1 MAQVMVNFRM
11 DENVKKCMEQ
21 ACREMGLSMT
31 TAFTIFATKVGREKR
46 IPFEITAEPYGPQSR
61 RGRPREEEAPEE
73 GPSPRSLLHYGAFH
87 GAHPAFV
94 RRRAQ
99 GQGRRDYRLRQD
111 PVLRQ
116 ER

>member
-46 IPFEITAEPYGPQSR
+46 IPFEITAEPYGPSPAGGGPAR
-61 RGRPREEEAPEE
+61 RKPLKKRPP
-73 GPSPRSLLHYGAFH
+73 PSWKSGNGWRPCARKSGS
-87 GAHPAFV
+87 P
-94 RRRAQ
+94 
-99 GQGRRDYRLRQD
+99 
-111 PVLRQ
+111 
-116 ER
+116 